1 MFDDVQEKT
10 GQFDFKAG
18 KKERQQLKAGKGTGG
33 APKSSLWLICL
44 VLVLG
49 AFLLAGLVYYMA
61 TLELEGEEEI
71 EETAHKEETVN
82 ADPWSN
88 QLEGRV
94 GHGNE
99 KVGGKRRSHEAG
111 GGEAAAGGQRG
122 EEGRADVEPKGIA
135 HEKAAAEKK
144 ANEDAKAAAE
154 KAVADKAV
162 ADKAAAE
169 KAAADKAAGEAKAGE
184 SKVAEKQKK
193 RKKEAKQ
200 KQGGFEGSKEE
211 AVDKRKR
218 PVSDA
223 GGRAKE
229 KQKREEEV
237 GGGGGGGEEKS

>member
-33 APKSSLWLICL
+33 SPKSSLWLICL

-71 EETAHKEETVN
+71 EETAHKEKAVN

-111 GGEAAAGGQRG
+111 GGEVAAGGPRG
-122 EEGRADVEPKGIA
+122 EEGRAEVEPKG
-135 HEKAAAEKK
+135 E
-144 ANEDAKAAAE
+144 
-154 KAVADKAV
+154 
-162 ADKAAAE
+162 
-169 KAAADKAAGEAKAGE
+169 G
-184 SKVAEKQKK
+184 KVAEKQKK
-193 RKKEAKQ
+193 RKLEAKQ

>member
-1 MFDDVQEKT
+1 MVILIAIFLWLFDDVQEKT

-33 APKSSLWLICL
+33 APKSSLWLICMLL
-44 VLVLG
+44 VVG

-71 EETAHKEETVN
+71 EETAQKEKAVN
-82 ADPWSN
+82 ADPLSN

-111 GGEAAAGGQRG
+111 GGEAAAEGPRSEGGG
-122 EEGRADVEPKGIA
+122 AEVEPKRIA
-135 HEKAAAEKK
+135 HEKAAAEKQIN
-144 ANEDAKAAAE
+144 ADA
-154 KAVADKAV
+154 
-162 ADKAAAE
+162 
-169 KAAADKAAGEAKAGE
+169 KAAADKAAAD
-184 SKVAEKQKK
+184 KVAEKQKK
-193 RKKEAKQ
+193 RKNEAKQ

-223 GGRAKE
+223 GGRAKK

-237 GGGGGGGEEKS
+237 GGGLEEVEVAKNNLDQLVSAS